1 MAKHSASETE
11 AAGPSTRCRRSA
23 RWKQRW
29 PARSPTRYLL
39 DALTHR
45 SYAYEFAGPGIVS
58 NERLE
63 FLGDAVIALIASDLL
78 FARYPAADEG
88 TLTQYRAALVRASTL
103 ARFADDLH
111 LGAYFGWD
119 AEKMPLAAGLANC
132 CWLRRSRQWSARCT
146 WTGSFPT
153 ARRVLDPL
161 LAGAIE
167 RISQNG
173 GQRQIKDDKSLLQ
186 GWRRASLA

>member
-1 MAKHSASETE
+1 MAHTFAN
-11 AAGPSTRCRRSA
+11 RH
-23 RWKQRW
+23 
-29 PARSPTRYLL
+29 YLL

-45 SYAYEFAGPGIVS
+45 SYAYEFAGPGVVS

-103 ARFADDLH
+103 ARFADDL
-111 LGAYFGWD
+111 LWARIFGWD
-119 AEKMPLAAGLANC
+119 AEKSHGRPDSPTAAGFGVRGSG
-132 CWLRRSRQWSARCT
+132 RRAVPRREA
-146 WTGSFPT
+146 PA
-153 ARRVLDPL
+153 ARRVLEPL

-173 GQRQIKDDKSLLQ
+173 GSVRSRTTNHCCKS
-186 GWRRASLA
+186 WRRASLA